1 MLEWMFVSVYISVKP
16 AFYCGSFYSFLME
29 DDSGNVEEEMPV
41 QQVNDFSMIMEMIGL
56 RMGQWDLTLRKA
68 VGKKSSK

>member
-1 MLEWMFVSVYISVKP
+1 
-16 AFYCGSFYSFLME
+16 ME
-29 DDSGNVEEEMPV
+29 DDSGNVEEEVPV

-68 VGKKSSK
+68 VGKKSLK